1 MYISFQTNIQDLHQE
16 TYMLDNKSID
26 TPIDPYHRLGE
37 KKEEVMADNGIY
49 QRMVG
54 KTDFLLTYKVT
65 QPMQ

>member
-1 MYISFQTNIQDLHQE
+1 
-16 TYMLDNKSID
+16 MLDNKSVD
-26 TPIDPYHRLGE
+26 TPIDPYHRIGE
-37 KKEEVMADNGIY
+37 KKEEEIADNGIY